1 MMLPHT
7 RRVEIAVCGAAAC
20 VPRHLR
26 PVCHGEKLSGVV
38 TTPIWSE
45 SHPVICAVTVRAV
58 RLPAGREPVANLQV
72 RDHLS
77 PSLTSDSST
86 TVNPMA
92 SLLRRAGPPGPAR
105 RSRRGSRF
113 SAPQPTD
120 TATGKRATHAPLLIY
135 EESDAPG
142 LRVTARGPAAR
153 ALRAIIVETL
163 HRAEIKHALRVRNFR

>member
-92 SLLRRAGPPGPAR
+92 SRLRRAPADGYGHR
-105 RSRRGSRF
+105 QAGNAR
-113 SAPQPTD
+113 
-120 TATGKRATHAPLLIY
+120 TAVNLRGKRCSWAPRDGQG
-135 EESDAPG
+135 SGCP
-142 LRVTARGPAAR
+142 RTA
-153 ALRAIIVETL
+153 
-163 HRAEIKHALRVRNFR
+163 